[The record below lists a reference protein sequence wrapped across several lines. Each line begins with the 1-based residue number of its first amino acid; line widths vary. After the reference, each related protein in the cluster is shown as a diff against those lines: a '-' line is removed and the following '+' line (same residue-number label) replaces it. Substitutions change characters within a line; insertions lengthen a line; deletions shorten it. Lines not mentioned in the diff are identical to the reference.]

1 MFRYTVMRILWLIPI
16 LLFVSFIVYGLMDLA
31 PGTVADSKITEDM
44 TQEDI
49 DRLYASYD
57 LDKPMIYRY
66 GKFLLGVFKGDL
78 GNSQVTGLPV
88 AQQFFSKFPNTLSL
102 SFLSVIIATLISIP
116 LGIFNAKHAGT
127 ILDNLVTALTTIGM
141 SMPSFWLGLML
152 LIWFAGGKLRIFPA
166 AFDGTWKS
174 YVLPVVANGVAMSCT
189 TTRQTRSS
197 ILEVSRADFLRTA
210 RAKGVPERQ
219 VMTRHELS
227 NAWIPI
233 ITQLGML
240 LGITLAGSAV
250 IESVYSWPGVG
261 NLMVEAISR
270 RDSTMACG
278 CVILTATLYTL
289 VLLVV
294 DLIYAFVDPRVK
306 AAYAGKSKKKKVK
319 AA

>member
-1 MFRYTVMRILWLIPI
+1 MLRYIVVRILLLIPI
-16 LLFVSFIVYGLMDLA
+16 LLCVTFIVYGLMDLA
-31 PGTVADSKITEDM
+31 PGTVVDTMITEDM

-49 DRLYASYD
+49 DRLYAKFD
-57 LDKPMIYRY
+57 LDKPLIWRY
-66 GKFLLGVFKGDL
+66 GKYMIGLVQGDL
-78 GNSQVTGLPV
+78 GSSQVTGLPV
-88 AQQFFSKFPNTLSL
+88 ASQFFSRFPNTLSL
-102 SFLSVIIATLISIP
+102 SFLSIIVASLISIP

-127 ILDNLVTALTTIGM
+127 IWDNITTALTTIGM
-141 SMPSFWLGLML
+141 SMPAFWLGLML
-152 LIWFAGGKLRIFPA
+152 LIWFSNQLKIFPA

-189 TTRQTRSS
+189 TTRQTRSA

-219 VMTRHELS
+219 VMRKHELG

-233 ITQLGML
+233 ITQLGMM

-250 IESVYSWPGVG
+250 IEAVYSWPGVG

-270 RDSTMACG
+270 RDSTMAVG

-289 VLLVV
+289 VLLLV

-306 AAYAGKSKKKKVK
+306 AAYAGKSRKKKVK

>member
-1 MFRYTVMRILWLIPI
+1 MLRYTVVRILLLIPI
-16 LLFVSFIVYGLMDLA
+16 LLCVTFIVYGLMDLA
-31 PGTVADSKITEDM
+31 PGTVADTMITEDM

-49 DRLYASYD
+49 DRLYARFD
-57 LDKPMIYRY
+57 LDKPMIWRY
-66 GKFLLGVFKGDL
+66 GKYMIGLVQGDL
-78 GNSQVTGLPV
+78 GNSQVTSLSV
-88 AQQFFSKFPNTLSL
+88 ASQFFSRFPNTLSL
-102 SFLSVIIATLISIP
+102 SFLSIIVASLISIP

-127 ILDNLVTALTTIGM
+127 IWDNITTALTTVGM
-141 SMPSFWLGLML
+141 SMPAFWLGLML
-152 LIWFAGGKLRIFPA
+152 LIWFSNQMKIFPA

-189 TTRQTRSS
+189 TTRQTRSA

-219 VMTRHELS
+219 VMTRHELG

-233 ITQLGML
+233 ITQLGMM

-250 IESVYSWPGVG
+250 IEAVYSWPGVG
-261 NLMVEAISR
+261 NLMVEAINR
-270 RDSTMACG
+270 RDSTMAVG
-278 CVILTATLYTL
+278 CVILTATLYTV

-306 AAYAGKSKKKKVK
+306 AAYARKSKKKKVK